1 MRHFDPNHH
10 YYQQGMQQPYPYPEQ
25 KPSIGHII
33 GYWWRVSIK
42 VTLIAIV
49 LWLLNTG
56 YGIALT
62 SGDSWSQKAL
72 NYFNQLKEQQ
82 ITIVAE
88 QNSSD

>member
-1 MRHFDPNHH
+1 MQHFDPNH
-10 YYQQGMQQPYPYPEQ
+10 YYQQGMQQPYPEQ
-25 KPSIGHII
+25 KPSVGQII

-62 SGDSWSQKAL
+62 SGDSWNQKAL
-72 NYFNQLKEQQ
+72 NYFNQLREQQ
-82 ITIVAE
+82 TTIVAE